1 MNKLLLSV
9 VLLVS
14 LVSITFSQQNKTSPL
29 VQDTVLRLEQQW
41 ENALINSN
49 VSALENLYDENLIYT
64 HSNGKVDTRE
74 SYLAAIKS
82 GATKYQS
89 MKRDGIKVS
98 VYGRTAVVT
107 CHWDVHILSRGN
119 KTDLNARYLHVYAE
133 QPDGWKLVAHE
144 STRIAP

>member
-14 LVSITFSQQNKTSPL
+14 LVSITFSQQNKTSP
-29 VQDTVLRLEQQW
+29 VIQDTVLRLEQQW

-89 MKRDGIKVS
+89 MKRDEIKVS
-98 VYGRTAVVT
+98 VYGHTAVVT
-107 CHWDVHILSRGN
+107 CHWEVHILSRGN